1 MKTNKKDVTA
11 LKNNSQKQPIAAETI
26 KNDQNSA
33 IEQLIK
39 DKTGEDCNISK
50 QMSNM
55 GLAVNKNTK
64 KTEKLTSKHTFA
76 HSKVDRSRYITK
88 K

>member
-1 MKTNKKDVTA
+1 MKSGINKITGNDKIPA
-11 LKNNSQKQPIAAETI
+11 KNVNEKEKSVDEK
-26 KNDQNSA
+26 SA
-33 IEQLIK
+33 IEQLIS
-39 DKTGEDCNISK
+39 DKTGDDQKVSK
-50 QMSNM
+50 QMSKM
-55 GLAVNKNTK
+55 GLAVNKNIK

>member
-1 MKTNKKDVTA
+1 MKSGIKKIKGNGEITV
-11 LKNNSQKQPIAAETI
+11 KNVGEAE
-26 KNDQNSA
+26 KPVDEKSA
-33 IEQLIK
+33 MEQLIS
-39 DKTGEDCNISK
+39 DKTGADQKVSK